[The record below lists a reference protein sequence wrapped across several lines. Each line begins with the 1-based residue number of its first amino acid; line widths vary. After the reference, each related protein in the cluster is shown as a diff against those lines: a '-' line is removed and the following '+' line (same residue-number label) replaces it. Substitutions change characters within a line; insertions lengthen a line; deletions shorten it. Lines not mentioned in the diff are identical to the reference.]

1 MCSWVCYHCSVA
13 ILFFGNWD
21 MLLANALSFL
31 AHQLR
36 MILGSQNLLNI
47 LEPGSCEVIC
57 VFGAPA
63 KVQVRN
69 AANSLLVYCSINS
82 ITSLKW
88 VTGESGRYSHA
99 KTTHSAMLHIFL
111 ESSGPYHQGL
121 KNKKTDPPTQ
131 ELKKSSES
139 RPHSISSFP
148 FTFPM
153 SLIEFLHL
161 IYVFL
166 VSSSFVFSFFP
177 PLVQLPLQVHHLW
190 LCLHADLPSYI

>member
-13 ILFFGNWD
+13 ILFFGDWD

-36 MILGSQNLLNI
+36 MILGSQNLLTI

-111 ESSGPYHQGL
+111 ESSGLYHQGL

-139 RPHSISSFP
+139 RPSLHFFISFHLPYVSNRI
-148 FTFPM
+148 FTP
-153 SLIEFLHL
+153 HL
-161 IYVFL
+161 C
-166 VSSSFVFSFFP
+166 VFSQLILCFLFFSSP
-177 PLVQLPLQVHHLW
+177 VQLPLQVHHLW
-190 LCLHADLPSYI
+190 LCLHGDLPSYI